1 MKFWKKQIF
10 SLLAALAVLLTLVP
24 QRAEAASCGLSGAGS
39 VRAGNTV
46 TVTFSISGGDILGF
60 EADLSYD
67 SSQLSLEGSKS
78 LLGSSWTVKMNGSR
92 IVGYDSEQSNPINGS
107 KQVMALTFRVKSG
120 ASAGSSLS
128 AAVSGVSVSYIRS
141 SDGNAVTVDAGS
153 ARWSAS
159 VSAPLSANANLASLS
174 CANAELSPTFSA
186 GTTQYSVTVPYDVT
200 SLRLSASAEDGGAKV
215 STSGNDLSVG
225 ANTVTITVTAPSGAV
240 KRYTISVIRQ
250 PDPNY
255 TASTDAAL
263 SALTAS
269 YGEISPAF
277 TSDVTDYVLYVPHET
292 EHITLSGT
300 ARDGKAVQVTG
311 ADAALDEGENV
322 LTVTCTAEDGVTVM
336 TYTVH
341 VWRMPAYAGT
351 LPQIIVPTDAVEPD
365 QPAQEDASALSAL
378 WASLCAPFVLPFGGW
393 TVPLYAVAAAA
404 MVLLLLL
411 LFLLGHLIGRRR
423 GRRKALRQLE
433 QTSDAIG
440 VIPPA
445 DEPSASDETHPDEPQ
460 PEDGPQ
466 PVEEEPSAENEPVP
480 QPVEAAP
487 TEAPAAQE
495 EPAAEEPS
503 AQPEQTEEMPAE
515 PSPDDT
521 LEDLGDISLDD
532 LLNDIRNM

>member
-1 MKFWKKQIF
+1 M
-10 SLLAALAVLLTLVP
+10 
-24 QRAEAASCGLSGAGS
+24 
-39 VRAGNTV
+39 RAGNTV

-107 KQVMALTFRVKSG
+107 KQVMAFTFRVKSG

-128 AAVSGVSVSYIRS
+128 AAVSDVSVSYIRS

-300 ARDGKAVQVTG
+300 AATG
-311 ADAALDEGENV
+311 RP
-322 LTVTCTAEDGVTVM
+322 C
-336 TYTVH
+336 
-341 VWRMPAYAGT
+341 RSPARTPRSTRAKM
-351 LPQIIVPTDAVEPD
+351 
-365 QPAQEDASALSAL
+365 SS
-378 WASLCAPFVLPFGGW
+378 
-393 TVPLYAVAAAA
+393 
-404 MVLLLLL
+404 
-411 LFLLGHLIGRRR
+411 
-423 GRRKALRQLE
+423 
-433 QTSDAIG
+433 
-440 VIPPA
+440 
-445 DEPSASDETHPDEPQ
+445 
-460 PEDGPQ
+460 
-466 PVEEEPSAENEPVP
+466 
-480 QPVEAAP
+480 
-487 TEAPAAQE
+487 
-495 EPAAEEPS
+495 
-503 AQPEQTEEMPAE
+503 
-515 PSPDDT
+515 PSPAPPRT
-521 LEDLGDISLDD
+521 A
-532 LLNDIRNM
+532 